1 LVNFKIV
8 ISDKTGKSLSHELKD
23 KDAQPFLGSK
33 IGDSFDSS
41 LVGLTG
47 GKLQITG
54 GSDKSGT
61 PMRSDLHG
69 GVKKYVLLHTGV
81 GMRDSTKGKRVRKL
95 LRGNMITEKY
105 INKLHFR
112 WLLFLHP
119 QPKILLILKI
129 INNRNLIS
137 IIK

>member
-1 LVNFKIV
+1 MVNFKIV

-81 GMRDSTKGKRVRKL
+81 GMRDSTVGKRVRKL
-95 LRGNMITEKY
+95 LRGNMVTEEIY
-105 INKLHFR
+105 QLNC
-112 WLLFLHP
+112 
-119 QPKILLILKI
+119 ILDGVNIVTSKPENI
-129 INNRNLIS
+129 ESPNVES
-137 IIK
+137 TK

>member
-1 LVNFKIV
+1 MVNFKIV

-33 IGDSFDSS
+33 IGDFFDSS

-81 GMRDSTKGKRVRKL
+81 GMRDSTEGKRLRKL
-95 LRGNMITEKY
+95 MRGNMVTEEIY
-105 INKLHFR
+105 QLNC
-112 WLLFLHP
+112 LLDGVNIVTS
-119 QPKILLILKI
+119 QPE
-129 INNRNLIS
+129 NNESPNAEPT
-137 IIK
+137 K